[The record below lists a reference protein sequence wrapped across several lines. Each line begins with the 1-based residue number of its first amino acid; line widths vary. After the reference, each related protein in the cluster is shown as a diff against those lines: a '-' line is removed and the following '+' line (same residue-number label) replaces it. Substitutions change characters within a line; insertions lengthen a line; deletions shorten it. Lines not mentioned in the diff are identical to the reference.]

1 MGTIAITG
9 ERILGRRGLFGR
21 NHPDRGWHCRGARRV
36 RRASCRNQGHQCR
49 KSRGAPGPGRCPCAP
64 PRAGLF
70 LQGNHRRRYQ
80 GRRAISEIHH
90 GVRHAESQSGAGLPR
105 GSRHAAG
112 RIIRRDA
119 CVEVLPYASITGKRM
134 GETLVDYG
142 ALAPDVAGFSDD
154 GTGVQSEDVMRR
166 AMRGITTTGKVL
178 AAHCEVD
185 SLLRGGY
192 IHEGG
197 LCTAAWSPWHLLR
210 KRMAGSGTRHPACAG
225 NRLPASYLPRL
236 NPRERRAGAPGQGR
250 RSPGNLRDREP
261 IILHFATL
269 TSRRKAASR

>member
-1 MGTIAITG
+1 MSMCTSASRVIPTRETIAAGT
-9 ERILGRRGLFGR
+9 RAAARGGFTTVCAMPNL
-21 NHPDRGWHCRGARRV
+21 NPVPDCREALDM
-36 RRASCRNQGHQCR
+36 Q
-49 KSRGAPGPGRCPCAP
+49 
-64 PRAGLF
+64 LD
-70 LQGNHRRRYQ
+70 
-80 GRRAISEIHH
+80 
-90 GVRHAESQSGAGLPR
+90 
-105 GSRHAAG
+105 
-112 RIIRRDA
+112 IIRRDA

-166 AMRGITTTGKVL
+166 AMRGIAATGKVL

-192 IHEGG
+192 IHRRG

-250 RSPGNLRDREP
+250 RSPGNLRDRSP
-261 IILHFATL
+261 LSCIL
-269 TSRRKAASR
+269 RR